1 MNDTYSGH
9 IHVINEN
16 TNQLDQIAIESLTMK
31 EFQALLEKFVTIE
44 LIVFNVSI
52 MLDEES
58 KKWYNVYEKGES
70 LCH

>member
-1 MNDTYSGH
+1 MNDTYSGY

-16 TNQLDQIAIESLTMK
+16 TNQLDQIVIESLTMK
-31 EFQALLEKFVTIE
+31 EFQELLEKFATIE

-58 KKWYNVYEKGES
+58 KK
-70 LCH
+70 

>member
-16 TNQLDQIAIESLTMK
+16 TNQLDQIVIESLTMK
-31 EFQALLEKFVTIE
+31 EFQELLEKFATIE

-58 KKWYNVYEKGES
+58 KKWYNVHEKGE
-70 LCH
+70 

>member
-1 MNDTYSGH
+1 MNDTYSGY

-16 TNQLDQIAIESLTMK
+16 TNQLDQIVIESLTMN
-31 EFQALLEKFVTIE
+31 EFQELLEKFVTIE

-58 KKWYNVYEKGES
+58 KKWYNDHEKGE
-70 LCH
+70 

>member
-16 TNQLDQIAIESLTMK
+16 TNQLDQIAIESLTMN
-31 EFQALLEKFVTIE
+31 EFQELLEKFVSIE

-58 KKWYNVYEKGES
+58 KK
-70 LCH
+70 

>member
-16 TNQLDQIAIESLTMK
+16 TNQLDQIVIESLTMK
-31 EFQALLEKFVTIE
+31 EFQELLEKFVTIE

-58 KKWYNVYEKGES
+58 KK
-70 LCH
+70 

>member
-1 MNDTYSGH
+1 MNDTYSGY

-16 TNQLDQIAIESLTMK
+16 TNQLDQIVIESLTMK
-31 EFQALLEKFVTIE
+31 EFQALLEKFVNIE

-58 KKWYNVYEKGES
+58 KK
-70 LCH
+70 

>member
-58 KKWYNVYEKGES
+58 KKWYNVHEKGE
-70 LCH
+70 

>member
-9 IHVINEN
+9 IYVINEN

-31 EFQALLEKFVTIE
+31 EFQALLEKFATIE

-58 KKWYNVYEKGES
+58 KK
-70 LCH
+70 

>member
-44 LIVFNVSI
+44 LIVFNVII

-58 KKWYNVYEKGES
+58 KK
-70 LCH
+70 

>member
-1 MNDTYSGH
+1 MNDTYSGN

-31 EFQALLEKFVTIE
+31 EFQVLLEKFVTIE
-44 LIVFNVSI
+44 LIVFNISI

-58 KKWYNVYEKGES
+58 KK
-70 LCH
+70 

>member
-31 EFQALLEKFVTIE
+31 EFQAQQEKLVTIE

-58 KKWYNVYEKGES
+58 KK
-70 LCH
+70 

>member
-44 LIVFNVSI
+44 VIVFNVSI

-58 KKWYNVYEKGES
+58 KK
-70 LCH
+70 

>member
-31 EFQALLEKFVTIE
+31 EFQALLEKFVSIE

-58 KKWYNVYEKGES
+58 KK
-70 LCH
+70 

>member
-31 EFQALLEKFVTIE
+31 EFQELLEKFATIE

-58 KKWYNVYEKGES
+58 KKWYNDHEKGE
-70 LCH
+70 

>member
-31 EFQALLEKFVTIE
+31 EFQALLEKFATIE

-58 KKWYNVYEKGES
+58 KKWYNDHEKGE
-70 LCH
+70 

>member
-1 MNDTYSGH
+1 MNDTYSGY

-16 TNQLDQIAIESLTMK
+16 TNQLDQMVIESLTMK

-58 KKWYNVYEKGES
+58 KK
-70 LCH
+70 

>member
-1 MNDTYSGH
+1 MNDTYSGY

-31 EFQALLEKFVTIE
+31 EFQELLEKFVTIE

-58 KKWYNVYEKGES
+58 KK
-70 LCH
+70 

>member
-1 MNDTYSGH
+1 MNDTYSGY

-31 EFQALLEKFVTIE
+31 EFQALLEKFVSIE

-52 MLDEES
+52 MHDEES
-58 KKWYNVYEKGES
+58 KKWYNVDEKGE
-70 LCH
+70 

>member
-1 MNDTYSGH
+1 MNDTYSGY

-16 TNQLDQIAIESLTMK
+16 TNQLDQIAIESLTMN
-31 EFQALLEKFVTIE
+31 EFQELLEKFATIE

-58 KKWYNVYEKGES
+58 KKWYNDHEKGE
-70 LCH
+70 

>member
-1 MNDTYSGH
+1 MNDTYSGY

-31 EFQALLEKFVTIE
+31 EFQELLEKFVTIE

-58 KKWYNVYEKGES
+58 KKWYNIHEKGE
-70 LCH
+70 

>member
-58 KKWYNVYEKGES
+58 KKCYNSHEKGE
-70 LCH
+70 

>member
-1 MNDTYSGH
+1 MNDTYSGY

-16 TNQLDQIAIESLTMK
+16 TNQLDQIVIESLTMK

-58 KKWYNVYEKGES
+58 KKWYNDYEKGE
-70 LCH
+70 

>member
-16 TNQLDQIAIESLTMK
+16 TNQLDQIAIESLTMN
-31 EFQALLEKFVTIE
+31 EFQELLEKFVTIE

-58 KKWYNVYEKGES
+58 KKCYNDHEKGE
-70 LCH
+70 

>member
-58 KKWYNVYEKGES
+58 KKWYNVDEKGE
-70 LCH
+70 

>member
-58 KKWYNVYEKGES
+58 KKWYNVYEKGE
-70 LCH
+70 